1 MLGWSADA
9 VPNLAVVETV
19 DSVKVSF
26 AAAFVACSS
35 FDTLIVTVSVLLAAS
50 ILSVCYCTRL
60 VHCAA
65 FDAQFPTHLA
75 VPANEIL
82 SGLKCR
88 LHGCSWQTNST
99 QL

>member
-35 FDTLIVTVSVLLAAS
+35 FHSLVVTVSLLLAAS
-50 ILSVCYCTRL
+50 ILSVFYCASS
-60 VHCAA
+60 VH
-65 FDAQFPTHLA
+65 
-75 VPANEIL
+75 
-82 SGLKCR
+82 
-88 LHGCSWQTNST
+88 
-99 QL
+99 